1 MSGQLVH
8 VFGGNAGDSDDQQR
22 RDLAR
27 RLCEALGMTL
37 EELAV
42 LRQISRMTPEDWALI
57 RQISKR
63 MQAVEGQCQS
73 VVHTCATQANLLRIA
88 CCPANMLHSQVTI
101 NKYGHQNQVNVNV
114 PVTGLGGDY
123 VDNLPVPPGKKIR
136 LVHIQRPG
144 YSPTQLTLALN
155 LANNGT
161 NYLDIAV
168 TLYVAEDP
176 KEQGEKIGSEYR
188 GFQFFNNEGIPTPL
202 KMPLYQNQP
211 LTIGT
216 MNYLVIELHHQGAAN
231 NLVSAFA
238 AAHVNNEG
246 WFAACGLDNCA
257 TPCG

>member
-42 LRQISRMTPEDWALI
+42 LRQLARMTPEDWALI
-57 RQISKR
+57 RKR
-63 MQAVEGQCQS
+63 MQAVEGKCES
-73 VVHTCATQANLLRIA
+73 VVHTCATQANLLRVA

-101 NKYGHQNQVNVNV
+101 NKYAHQNQVNVNV

-123 VDNLPVPPGKKIR
+123 VDTLPVPPGKKIR

-144 YSPTQLTLALN
+144 YSPKELTLALN